1 MQVMIVK
8 RQLQRIS
15 NVPLVSLED
24 TKLVEWVGIEQ
35 LLSKVVYAYVRL
47 GRRGRMTRLH
57 AIAKR
62 FGSRLWLYIV
72 IT

>member
-1 MQVMIVK
+1 MIVK

-47 GRRGRMTRLH
+47 RRRGRMTRLR
-57 AIAKR
+57 AIAER